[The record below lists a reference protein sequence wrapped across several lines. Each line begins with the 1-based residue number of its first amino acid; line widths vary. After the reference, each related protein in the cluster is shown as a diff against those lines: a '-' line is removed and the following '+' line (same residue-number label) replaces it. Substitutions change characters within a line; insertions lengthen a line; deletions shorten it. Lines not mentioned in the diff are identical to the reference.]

1 MTNPSLPT
9 AAPILISSLLAACGT
24 TGTKDSIL
32 PTDLKPMSQIYKEHF
47 ARGKA
52 PSERAPAPHDM
63 TLPKRHD
70 TQLYGTLRIA
80 ASALDHTFPRLA
92 NPTLVMTIYPHLAGS
107 SGAPVPGYATYFTL
121 YEQTEYAQPG
131 EFITPVHPAAPIHP
145 ADSETLEAEFAAGAT
160 P

>member
-1 MTNPSLPT
+1 MTNPVRPT
-9 AAPILISSLLAACGT
+9 AALILISTLLAACGT

-32 PTDLKPMSQIYKEHF
+32 PTGLKPMGQIYKEHF
-47 ARGKA
+47 
-52 PSERAPAPHDM
+52 ERAPARHDM
-63 TLPKRHD
+63 TLPKSHD
-70 TQLYGTLRIA
+70 TKLYGTLRVA
-80 ASALDHTFPRLA
+80 ASTLDHTFPRLA
-92 NPTLVMTIYPHLAGS
+92 NPTLVMTIYPHLAGP

-131 EFITPVHPAAPIHP
+131 EFIAPVHP